1 MTFDLNAWLR
11 DTYRH
16 RTFGKHQFAIPRPP
30 LICADGF
37 AMSVQAGR
45 NMCSEP
51 RADNDV
57 YESVEVGYPNAPTP
71 ELDPYGDDGVY
82 SYVPV
87 AVVEAIVT
95 AHGGV
100 MQQEAQYHD

>member
-1 MTFDLNAWLR
+1 MFNLNEWLQAN
-11 DTYRH
+11 YSE
-16 RTFGKHQFAIPRPP
+16 RTFGKYRFSVPRPP
-30 LICADGF
+30 LVCADGY
-37 AMSVQAGR
+37 ALSVQAGR
-45 NMCSEP
+45 AMFSAP
-51 RADNDV
+51 RIDNAI

-100 MQQEAQYHD
+100 MLQEAQHHD